1 MLRAP
6 YSGRV
11 AERYYNSAYGNRL
24 MIDHGSVDGRYVT
37 TGYNHAI
44 RYTVSVGDRVDK
56 GEVIGYVGST
66 GWSTGCHLHLMVWL
80 DGRLRNPMT
89 WF

>member
-1 MLRAP
+1 
-6 YSGRV
+6 
-11 AERYYNSAYGNRL
+11 
-24 MIDHGSVDGRYVT
+24 MIDHGYVRGRYVT

-44 RYTVSVGDRVDK
+44 RYTVSVGERVRK

-66 GWSTGCHLHLMVWL
+66 GYSTGCHLHLMVWL
-80 DGRLRNPMT
+80 DGSVVNPMR